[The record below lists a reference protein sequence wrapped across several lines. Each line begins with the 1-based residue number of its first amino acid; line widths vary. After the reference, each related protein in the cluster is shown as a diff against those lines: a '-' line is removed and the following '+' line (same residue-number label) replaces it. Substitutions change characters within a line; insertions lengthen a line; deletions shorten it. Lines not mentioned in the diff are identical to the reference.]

1 MVKIVHTSDWHLGA
15 KLHDRDRG
23 EEQGRFLDWLHQLL
37 EREHPDALLVSGD
50 VFDVRQP
57 TTAAQSLYYDFI
69 ANAAKEGVCS
79 RIVVTAGN
87 HDSASMLAAADEV
100 LKRLGV
106 TVIARTQVADPTA
119 EVVVLPKADGSV
131 ALGIAAVPYLN
142 DGDLLT
148 LWRSVQGTPDEGGES
163 LATRTARLADGF
175 RAHYAAV
182 LSAARAAA
190 PGVPLVAMGH
200 ACLSHAQVSDLRS
213 ERGRRIGGLDSYDAS
228 VFAGVDYVA
237 MGHLHIPQTVGE
249 GNRICYAGS
258 PLQMSFAEAEQKKF
272 VNIVTFGERAGDPI
286 EVRQEEVPIFLPLRC
301 FRGDPKAIKKALKAA
316 LKSMPAENGGDLCA
330 SVQVTEG
337 EGELSRFWKELDGLL
352 AGSPITILLKEDGR
366 PKAKAG
372 EGIRRVS
379 RDQSLRAMT
388 PLEIAEL
395 RIGEESH
402 LTEEE
407 RATYSRMVS
416 QLIGGVS

>member
-23 EEQGRFLDWLHQLL
+23 GEQRRFLDWLYGVL
-37 EREHPDALLVSGD
+37 ERERPDALLVSGD

-57 TTAAQSLYYDFI
+57 TAAAQSLYYDFI
-69 ANAAKEGVCS
+69 ARAAKEGVCS

-106 TVIARTQVADPTA
+106 KVIARTQVDAPSS
-119 EVVVLPKADGSV
+119 EVVVLRNPDGSA

-148 LWRSVQGTPDEGGES
+148 LWRTAQGTPEEVGDS
-163 LATRTARLADGF
+163 PASRSVRLADGF

-182 LSAARAAA
+182 LSLARTAA

-200 ACLSHAQVSDLRS
+200 AFLTHAHPSDLRS
-213 ERGRRIGGLDSYDAS
+213 ERGRQIGGLDSYDAS

-237 MGHLHIPQTVGE
+237 MGHLHLPQTVGE
-249 GNRICYAGS
+249 GNRIWYAGS
-258 PLQMSFAEAEQKKF
+258 PLQMSFDEAEQKKF
-272 VNIVTFGERAGDPI
+272 VNIVTFGDRAGDPV
-286 EVRQEEVPIFLPLRC
+286 EVRQEEVPIFLPLRR
-301 FRGDPKAIKKALKAA
+301 FSGDPKAIKKAVKTT
-316 LKSMPAENGGDLCA
+316 LKSLAAEENADICA
-330 SVQVTEG
+330 SIQVTEG
-337 EGELSRFWKELDGLL
+337 DGELSRFWKELDELV
-352 AGSPITILLKEDGR
+352 ADSPLTILLKEDGR
-366 PKAKAG
+366 DKAKPGA
-372 EGIRRVS
+372 GIRSVS
-379 RDQSLRAMT
+379 KDQSLRSMT

-402 LTEEE
+402 LTTEE

-416 QLIGGVS
+416 QLIGGIS